1 LVTITTTDE
10 LRLAESSGDS
20 EGSLRLYV
28 AEVSADQEPVYEGM
42 NDEVEVHENDRKLS
56 NLVENGDVANG
67 KEVERGLSTIEDWI
81 IQFARLFKNH
91 VGFDSDSYLDL
102 HELGMKLY
110 SEAMEDTVTNEDA
123 QQLFEMAADKFQ
135 EMAALA
141 LFNWGNVHLSRARKR
156 VFLSEDSSRESVLE
170 QIKAAYEWAHKEYV
184 KAEKKYEE
192 ALKIKPD
199 FHEGYLALGQQQFEQ
214 AKLCWYYAVGRKTEL
229 ETGPSSE
236 VLQLYNKAEDS
247 MEKGMLM
254 LEEMEERRLN
264 GLSKSEKYEE
274 NLQKM
279 GLDGLFQDISAE
291 EAAEQT
297 ANMKSQIY
305 LLWGTLLYE
314 RSIVEY
320 KLELPT
326 WEECLEVAVE
336 KFELAGASPT
346 DIAVMVKNHSSNE
359 TALEGNV

>member
-1 LVTITTTDE
+1 
-10 LRLAESSGDS
+10 
-20 EGSLRLYV
+20 
-28 AEVSADQEPVYEGM
+28 
-42 NDEVEVHENDRKLS
+42 
-56 NLVENGDVANG
+56 
-67 KEVERGLSTIEDWI
+67 
-81 IQFARLFKNH
+81 
-91 VGFDSDSYLDL
+91 
-102 HELGMKLY
+102 
-110 SEAMEDTVTNEDA
+110 
-123 QQLFEMAADKFQ
+123 
-135 EMAALA
+135 
-141 LFNWGNVHLSRARKR
+141 
-156 VFLSEDSSRESVLE
+156 
-170 QIKAAYEWAHKEYV
+170 V

-199 FHEGYLALGQQQFEQ
+199 FYEGYLALGQQQFEQ
-214 AKLCWYYAVGRKTEL
+214 AKLCWYHAVGRKAEL

-236 VLQLYNKAEDS
+236 VLQLYIKAEES

-254 LEEMEERRLN
+254 LEEMEEQRLN

-291 EAAEQT
+291 EAAEQA

-346 DIAVMVKNHSSNE
+346 DVAVMVKNHCSNE